1 MKYDEFAFFNQ
12 QLAAMLRDG
21 IPLEGALRRLCQEMR
36 RGQLRDELQTLEAD
50 LAKGVPMADALK
62 PRQLPELYKRMI
74 LVGVKSG
81 DLPGAL
87 TMLADYFQR
96 QNNVWTR
103 LKSMMTYPLIVMFV
117 AFLISMVLAFIWTH
131 VIGPSMGSVFGGMR
145 IGLPTFTIFVLSTL
159 HAIWVFPVV
168 LGVLFLLAA
177 AVIFLPG
184 MRGKF
189 LWRLPAFKEATISRI
204 ASSLVLLLKSGVPLP
219 EAIGLVEQLETSS
232 AAASDL
238 RQWRNKLAA
247 GATKFSEVAAGNRL
261 VPPLFV
267 WVVASAGEDLVA
279 GFNRAAEIYY
289 SRAIYRTEV
298 ALYSVLPLASL
309 FLGAVVL
316 SQASLVISM
325 FLPLISMISQMSGG
339 GGGGE

>member
-36 RGQLRDELQTLEAD
+36 GGALRDELQALEAD
-50 LAKGVPMADALK
+50 LAKGTPMADALA

-87 TMLADYFQR
+87 TMLADYFQN

-117 AFLISMVLAFIWTH
+117 AFLISLVLAFAWNC
-131 VIGPSMGSVFGGMR
+131 VIGPSFKEIYSGMG
-145 IGLPTFTIFVLSTL
+145 IQLPGATMFALDTLQTIW
-159 HAIWVFPVV
+159 IFPVI
-168 LGVLFLLAA
+168 LGVLFL
-177 AVIFLPG
+177 VMVSIVFLPA

-189 LWRLPAFKEATISRI
+189 LWRLPAFKEATVSRI
-204 ASSLVLLLKSGVPLP
+204 ASSLTLLLKSGVNLP
-219 EAIGLVEQLETSS
+219 DAIGLVEQLETSS
-232 AAASDL
+232 AAAADL
-238 RQWRNKLAA
+238 QQWRKKLA
-247 GATKFSEVAAGNRL
+247 GGVVKFSEVATGSRL
-261 VPPLFV
+261 IPPLFV
-267 WVVASAGEDLVA
+267 WVVASAGEDLTA
-279 GFNRAAEIYY
+279 GFRRAAEIYH

-298 ALYSVLPLASL
+298 ALFSVLPLASL

-316 SQASLVISM
+316 SQAFLVISM
-325 FLPLISMISQMSGG
+325 FLPMIVMVNSLSN
-339 GGGGE
+339 